1 MSPDYSVDARTAPN
15 DAYSKEVV
23 KEFVLQRLRL
33 TPSTLGRTMEDVPEI
48 VRATGGL
55 QHGGHLIELFNRFE
69 DFRPEWFDH
78 WYHNKELVEGHVLRG
93 ALRIVNADE
102 YPYYF
107 KATRSVARRRR
118 YQNCPAELHK
128 GHLLAIPIVE
138 EHGPLTLQEF
148 RELFGEKYPLYRDR
162 ARRILTD
169 LYNHG
174 EVVRTGRKNQKP
186 LFHAVKMLSYLSDM
200 LAVDEEEAKN
210 WLLLRCLSIYGPL
223 TPGDIAHWVGWNITE
238 TTDILRRL
246 LETGAV
252 VRVKMEHDER
262 DHYTCSRDLKLLD
275 SLRDDLPEHEFIR
288 ILFNDD
294 SLLLGYY
301 PRLGDYFGY
310 PWRYPQ
316 FSEGIVWRAGI
327 LYGRE
332 LAGDAVVEMFSG
344 SELFIVKKLILR
356 RELLKQG
363 IIPSI
368 KDEFKRHAA
377 FYGKD
382 LQIAQADVL

>member
-1 MSPDYSVDARTAPN
+1 MSPDYTVNARTAP
-15 DAYSKEVV
+15 DDGYSKEVV

-69 DFRPEWFDH
+69 GFKPEWFDH
-78 WYHNKELVEGHVLRG
+78 WYQNKELVEGHILRG
-93 ALRIVNADE
+93 ALRIINTDE

-107 KATRSVARRRR
+107 RATRSVARRRR
-118 YQNCPAELHK
+118 YQNCPAELIED
-128 GHLLAIPIVE
+128 HLLAIPIVE
-138 EHGPLTLQEF
+138 EHGPLMLQEF
-148 RELFGEKYPLYRDR
+148 RELFGEKYPQYRDR
-162 ARRILTD
+162 ARKILAD

-174 EVVRTGRKNQKP
+174 EVARTGRKGQKP
-186 LFHAVKMLSYLSDM
+186 LFHAVKRLPYLSGM
-200 LAVDEEEAKN
+200 LAVGEEEARE

-223 TPGDIAHWVGWNITE
+223 TPGDISHWVGWNITE

-252 VRVKMEHDER
+252 VRVKIEHVER
-262 DHYTCSRDLKLLD
+262 DHYACSKDLKLLD

-316 FSEGIVWRAGI
+316 FSEGIVWRAAI

-344 SELFIVKKLILR
+344 SELFSVKRLILR
-356 RELLKQG
+356 RKLVKEGFMRRLEY
-363 IIPSI
+363 
-368 KDEFKRHAA
+368 EFSRHAT
-377 FYGKD
+377 FHGKS
-382 LQIAQADVL
+382 LQMVRAETF

>member
-1 MSPDYSVDARTAPN
+1 MSSDYVVDARAAPD

-78 WYHNKELVEGHVLRG
+78 WYHNNELVEGHVLRG
-93 ALRIVNADE
+93 ALRIINADE
-102 YPYYF
+102 YSYYF
-107 KATRSVARRRR
+107 RATRSVARRRR
-118 YQNCPAELHK
+118 YQNCPAELHE
-128 GHLLAIPIVE
+128 GHLLAIPLVE

-148 RELFGEKYPLYRDR
+148 REQFEEKYPLYKDR
-162 ARRILTD
+162 ARRILAD

-174 EVVRTGRKNQKP
+174 EVARTGRKGQKP
-186 LFHAVKMLSYLSDM
+186 LFHSVKRLTHLSDM
-200 LAVDEEEAKN
+200 LAVGEEEARE
-210 WLLLRCLSIYGPL
+210 WLLLKCLSIYGPL
-223 TPGDIAHWVGWNITE
+223 TPRDVAHWVGWNITE

-246 LETGAV
+246 LETEAV
-252 VRVKMEHDER
+252 LRVKIEHDER
-262 DHYTCSRDLKLLD
+262 DHYICSRDLKLLD
-275 SLRDDLPEHEFIR
+275 SLRDDLPEPEFIR

-301 PRLGDYFGY
+301 LRLEDYFGY

-344 SELFIVKKLILR
+344 SKLFSVKRLTLRKEIVEK
-356 RELLKQG
+356 G
-363 IIPSI
+363 IIPRI
-368 KDEFKRHAA
+368 RDEFHRHTA
-377 FYGKD
+377 FHGKS
-382 LQIAQADVL
+382 LQMARAEVF